1 MKTLLI
7 ACALALMAIT
17 PAKAETF
24 SLPKLDY
31 AYDALEPV
39 IDAETMEIH
48 LTKHH
53 QAYVNNLNTEVE
65 KTKELQ
71 GKSLENILSNIASY
85 AMAVRNNAGGHWN
98 HSFFWKLMAE
108 KDKRG
113 EISPELKTAI
123 EAKFGSMD
131 KFKEAFEKAGT
142 SQFGSG
148 WVWLIV
154 KNDKSLEIVTTANQ
168 DNPLMGDAK
177 VKGKP
182 VLGNDVWEHAYYLN
196 YQNKRADYLKKW
208 WDDVNW
214 TKVSQNYANPIQ

>member
-1 MKTLLI
+1 MKTLII
-7 ACALALMAIT
+7 ACALAMMAAT
-17 PAKAETF
+17 PAKAENF
-24 SLPKLDY
+24 ALPELDY
-31 AYDALEPV
+31 AYDALSPV

-53 QAYVNNLNTEVE
+53 QAYVNNLNAEVE
-65 KTKELQ
+65 KTAALK
-71 GKSLENILSNIASY
+71 GKSLETILSDIASY
-85 AMAVRNNAGGHWN
+85 SMAVRNNAGGHWN

-113 EISPELKTAI
+113 EISPALQKAI
-123 EAKFGSMD
+123 EGQWGSLD
-131 KFKEAFEKAGT
+131 AFKEAFEKAGA

-154 KNDKSLEIVTTANQ
+154 KSDKTLDITTTPNQ
-168 DNPLMGDAK
+168 NNPLMGDA
-177 VKGKP
+177 VIKGKP

-208 WDDVNW
+208 WEVVNW
-214 TKVSQNYANPIQ
+214 TQVSQNYADALQ